1 MKTINYKFLLIM
13 LISFIFSQGVK
24 AQCSASFN
32 YVDNGNG
39 VITLQSTS
47 DSIYNVW
54 WQVDSNYIGNS
65 GFTSITLPNGTYE
78 VCMFIEDS
86 ATSCFNSTCQTI
98 TISGSVL
105 PCNASISYVD
115 NGNGNI
121 TFINNSV
128 AGSGASYGWI
138 FGDGNTS
145 NLENPTHTYTSSGT
159 YFVEFA
165 VMDTNCIDSAFL
177 AVTVNVNTSCQASI
191 SYIDN
196 GNGNITFINNSVA
209 GSGASYGWIFGDGN
223 TSNLENPTHT
233 YTSSGTYFVEF
244 AVMDTNCIDSAF
256 LAVTVN
262 VNTSCT
268 VVPMFSSV
276 DNGNGSF
283 TFTDASTTSSG
294 GLMFGTWFFG
304 DGSMGY
310 TDEFNN
316 SISHTYTANGVYVVV
331 LEAYDSLDNCT
342 AYYTQTIVVNG
353 VSSPVACNA
362 AFVMFPDSI
371 SNNSFV
377 VVNSSTG
384 SNLSYFW
391 DFGDGNTSTQAY
403 PNYTYATAGPF
414 ELCLTV
420 SDGVGC
426 TSTYCDSISDGG
438 IILKQGGFTINV
450 ISPSST
456 LSVKDE
462 DVFSDLNVYPNP
474 VKETLNIEMDLVKN
488 ARLELFVTDITG
500 KVVAQISNNE
510 NQVGKHNYQWN
521 VGSLQNGIY
530 LLNIKSDNN
539 LQVKKVMINR

>member
-115 NGNGNI
+115 NGIGNI

-177 AVTVNVNTSCQASI
+177 SVTVNI
-191 SYIDN
+191 
-196 GNGNITFINNSVA
+196 
-209 GSGASYGWIFGDGN
+209 
-223 TSNLENPTHT
+223 
-233 YTSSGTYFVEF
+233 
-244 AVMDTNCIDSAF
+244 
-256 LAVTVN
+256 
-262 VNTSCT
+262 NTSCT
-268 VVPMFSSV
+268 VVPMYSSV

-456 LSVKDE
+456 LSVKDQ

-488 ARLELFVTDITG
+488 ARIELFVTDITG
-500 KVVAQISNNE
+500 KVVAQIANNE
-510 NQVGKHNYQWN
+510 NQVGKRNYQWN

>member
-24 AQCSASFN
+24 AQCVASFN

-47 DSIYNVW
+47 DSIYTVW
-54 WQVDSNYIGNS
+54 WQVDSNFIAYSENY
-65 GFTSITLPNGTYE
+65 TITLPNGTYE

-86 ATSCFNSTCQTI
+86 ATSCLNSTCQTI
-98 TISGSVL
+98 TV
-105 PCNASISYVD
+105 
-115 NGNGNI
+115 
-121 TFINNSV
+121 NNSV
-128 AGSGASYGWI
+128 
-138 FGDGNTS
+138 
-145 NLENPTHTYTSSGT
+145 
-159 YFVEFA
+159 V
-165 VMDTNCIDSAFL
+165 
-177 AVTVNVNTSCQASI
+177 SCQASI

-223 TSNLENPTHT
+223 TSNIENPTHT

-256 LAVTVN
+256 LSVTVN
-262 VNTSCT
+262 INTSCT
-268 VVPMFSSV
+268 VVPMFNYV
-276 DNGNGSF
+276 DDGNGTF
-283 TFTDASTTSSG
+283 IFTDASTTSSG
-294 GLMFGTWFFG
+294 FMFGTWFFG
-304 DGSMGY
+304 DGAMGY
-310 TDEFNN
+310 TNEINN
-316 SISHTYTANGVYVVV
+316 SILHTYAADGIYVVV

-342 AYYTQTIVVNG
+342 AFYTQTIVVNG
-353 VSSPVACNA
+353 VGSPVACNA

-384 SNLSYFW
+384 SNLTYFW
-391 DFGDGNTSTQAY
+391 DFGDGNTSTLAY

-414 ELCLTV
+414 QLCLTV
-420 SDGVGC
+420 SDGSGC
-426 TSTYCDSISDGG
+426 TSTYCDSISVGG

-456 LSVKDE
+456 LVVD
-462 DVFSDLNVYPNP
+462 DVANFSGVNVYPNP
-474 VKETLNIEMDLVKN
+474 VKELLNIEMNLVKN
-488 ARLELFVTDITG
+488 ATVELFVADITG
-500 KVVAQISNNE
+500 KVVAQLANSE
-510 NQVGKHNYQWN
+510 NQVGKRNYQWN
-521 VGSLQNGIY
+521 VDGLQNGIY
-530 LLNIKSDNN
+530 LLNIKSDNI

>member
-24 AQCSASFN
+24 AQCVASFN

-47 DSIYNVW
+47 DSLYQVW
-54 WQVDSNYIGNS
+54 WQLDSNYIGS
-65 GFTSITLPNGTYE
+65 GEFTTITLPNGTYE

-86 ATSCFNSTCQTI
+86 LTSCLNSTCQTI
-98 TISGSVL
+98 TVNNSVVS
-105 PCNASISYVD
+105 CQASISYID
-115 NGNGNI
+115 NGNGDI

-128 AGSGASYGWI
+128 AGSGTSYGWI

-145 NLENPTHTYTSSGT
+145 NLENPTHTYTSPGT

-177 AVTVNVNTSCQASI
+177 SVTVNINTI
-191 SYIDN
+191 
-196 GNGNITFINNSVA
+196 
-209 GSGASYGWIFGDGN
+209 
-223 TSNLENPTHT
+223 
-233 YTSSGTYFVEF
+233 
-244 AVMDTNCIDSAF
+244 
-256 LAVTVN
+256 
-262 VNTSCT
+262 CT
-268 VVPMFSSV
+268 VVPMFNYV
-276 DNGNGSF
+276 DDGNGTF

-304 DGSMGY
+304 DGAMGY
-310 TDEFNN
+310 TDEINN
-316 SISHTYTANGVYVVV
+316 SISHTYAADGIYVVV

-353 VSSPVACNA
+353 VGSPVACNA

-384 SNLSYFW
+384 SNLTYFW

-414 ELCLTV
+414 QLCLTV
-420 SDGVGC
+420 SDGSGC
-426 TSTYCDSISDGG
+426 TSTYCDSISVGG

-456 LSVKDE
+456 LVVD
-462 DVFSDLNVYPNP
+462 DVANFSGVNVYPNP
-474 VKETLNIEMDLVKN
+474 VKELLNIEMNLVKN
-488 ARLELFVTDITG
+488 ATVELFVADITG
-500 KVVAQISNNE
+500 KVVAQLANSE
-510 NQVGKHNYQWN
+510 NQVGKRNYQWN
-521 VGSLQNGIY
+521 VDGLQNGIY

>member
-24 AQCSASFN
+24 AQCVASFN

-47 DSIYNVW
+47 DSLYQVW
-54 WQVDSNYIGNS
+54 WQLDSNYIGS
-65 GFTSITLPNGTYE
+65 GEFTTITLPNGTYE

-86 ATSCFNSTCQTI
+86 LTSCLNSTCQTI
-98 TISGSVL
+98 TV
-105 PCNASISYVD
+105 
-115 NGNGNI
+115 
-121 TFINNSV
+121 NNSV
-128 AGSGASYGWI
+128 
-138 FGDGNTS
+138 
-145 NLENPTHTYTSSGT
+145 
-159 YFVEFA
+159 V
-165 VMDTNCIDSAFL
+165 
-177 AVTVNVNTSCQASI
+177 SCQASI

-223 TSNLENPTHT
+223 TSNLQNPTHT
-233 YTSSGTYFVEF
+233 YTSSGNYFVEF

-256 LAVTVN
+256 LSVTVN
-262 VNTSCT
+262 INTTCT
-268 VVPMFSSV
+268 VVPMFNYV
-276 DNGNGSF
+276 DDGNGTF

-304 DGSMGY
+304 DGAMGY
-310 TDEFNN
+310 TDEINN
-316 SISHTYTANGVYVVV
+316 SISHTYAADGIYVVV

-353 VSSPVACNA
+353 VGSPVACNA

-384 SNLSYFW
+384 SNLTYFW

-420 SDGVGC
+420 SDGSGC
-426 TSTYCDSISDGG
+426 TSIYCDSISDGG
-438 IILKQGGFTINV
+438 IILKQSGFTINV

-456 LSVKDE
+456 LAVD
-462 DVFSDLNVYPNP
+462 DVANFSGVNVYPNP
-474 VKETLNIEMDLVKN
+474 VKELLNIEMDLVKN
-488 ARLELFVTDITG
+488 ATVELFVTDITG
-500 KVVAQISNNE
+500 KVVAQLANNE
-510 NQVGKHNYQWN
+510 NQVGKRNYQWN
-521 VGSLQNGIY
+521 VDGLQNGIY